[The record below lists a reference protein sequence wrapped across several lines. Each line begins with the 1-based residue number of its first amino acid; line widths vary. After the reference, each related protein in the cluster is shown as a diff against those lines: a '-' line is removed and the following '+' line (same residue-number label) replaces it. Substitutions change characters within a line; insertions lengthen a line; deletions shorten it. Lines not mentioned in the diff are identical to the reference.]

1 MHIFDYKAPFFIK
14 NETQIINLKSN
25 FGKLVHNSAHLFIF
39 LLYLHAETTKFIS
52 LAGLRLNPNIHNMAA
67 TRYYYSD
74 SILSF
79 LNRGRDE
86 IIGRLTL
93 ASQHDINDETAQSW
107 VDEISTLKDALAP
120 FSGKGSVYFEYNIP
134 RMGRR
139 ADVIAIING
148 VVFVL
153 EYKTAEQKFSR
164 DAVIQVWDYS
174 LDLKN
179 FQEGCLDRAI
189 VPILVVPNE
198 KNSHCKLE
206 LKHFED
212 NVYEPLMVNA
222 QQLRAAIEKALTNI
236 PNQFQ
241 TTQDDD
247 IWAKSGYSPTP
258 TIIEAAVA
266 LYEENTVED
275 ITKHGGD
282 IDKASAELTRIIDH
296 CRANRRKAICFIT
309 GVPGAGKTLIGL
321 NTAIDQF
328 NRGEKAVYLSGNFP
342 LVEVLQE
349 ALTRDYVRR
358 DKIRAKYEH
367 RKSCTKD
374 EAKSKVKAFIQMIH
388 HYRDLY
394 LEGTIVEKS
403 KIVPKPGYF
412 QSHTDKAYIPAEHVA
427 IFDEAQRAWTKEELK
442 RFMREKK
449 GITEFPYSEPEY
461 LISCMDR
468 QPDWGVVVCLVGNG
482 QAINKGEAG
491 LKEWIDS
498 IQRSYKEWDV
508 YLSDYLVQSG
518 DVTPEDLDLIK
529 SQLIS
534 KEDLHLKMSMRSFRS
549 EKVSIF
555 VNQLLALQKEEAA
568 ATLQELQNYPIVL
581 TRSLDEA
588 KKWLRDHNRGSER
601 MGLLAS
607 SKAERL
613 KAISINVRYQP
624 DFVHWFLEDD
634 TDIRSSNALED
645 TLTEFKVQGL
655 EIDWACVAWDAD
667 LRLSKDGKSWQ
678 HYQLRSGTKWQNI
691 NKPINQE
698 YQINAYRVLLTRAR
712 QGMVIV
718 IPNGDHGVP
727 PDETRKP
734 EWYDGIYNYLKEIGI
749 KEI

>member
-1 MHIFDYKAPFFIK
+1 MPA
-14 NETQIINLKSN
+14 L
-25 FGKLVHNSAHLFIF
+25 
-39 LLYLHAETTKFIS
+39 
-52 LAGLRLNPNIHNMAA
+52 
-67 TRYYYSD
+67 RYYYSD
-74 SILSF
+74 TISNFLTRSI
-79 LNRGRDE
+79 DE
-86 IIGRLTL
+86 IVGKLTL
-93 ASQHDINDETAQSW
+93 ASQHDINDETSSSW
-107 VDEISTLKDALAP
+107 VEEIESLRNVLEPYKDR
-120 FSGKGSVYFEYNIP
+120 GSVYFEYNIP

-139 ADVIAIING
+139 ADVILIIDEI
-148 VVFVL
+148 VLVL
-153 EYKTAEQKFSR
+153 EYKTADSKFTH
-164 DAVIQVWDYS
+164 DALTQVWDYA

-179 FQEGCLDRAI
+179 FQEGCLARII
-189 VPILVVPNE
+189 VPILVAPSE
-198 KNSHCKLE
+198 KDKNCVFDLR
-206 LKHFED
+206 HFED
-212 NVYEPLMVNA
+212 DVYEPLQTNVSRLRDAISIVLTKIPHVNTIHSDERDE
-222 QQLRAAIEKALTNI
+222 Q
-236 PNQFQ
+236 
-241 TTQDDD
+241 
-247 IWAKSGYSPTP
+247 WAKSGYEPTP

-282 IDKASAELTRIIDH
+282 IDKAAEELNRIINY
-296 CRANRRKAICFIT
+296 CRDNERKAICFIT

-349 ALTRDYVRR
+349 ALTRDYVHR
-358 DKIRAKYEH
+358 DKIKAKSEG
-367 RKSCTKD
+367 RKACTKD
-374 EAKSKVKAFIQMIH
+374 EARSKVKAFIQMIH

-394 LEGTIVEKS
+394 LEGTEVVGKEI
-403 KIVPKPGYF
+403 KPIEGYF
-412 QSHTDKAYIPAEHVA
+412 KSHSGKAYVPAEHVA
-427 IFDEAQRAWTKEELK
+427 IFDEAQRAWTGDELK

-449 GITEFPYSEPEY
+449 GILDFPYSEPEY

-468 QPDWGVVVCLVGNG
+468 QTDWGVVVCLVGNG

-491 LKEWIDS
+491 LEEWIRS
-498 IQRSYKEWDV
+498 IDRRYKNWDV
-508 YLSDYLVQSG
+508 YLSDYLLASG
-518 DVTPEDLDLIK
+518 DVTPE
-529 SQLIS
+529 LIS
-534 KEDLHLKMSMRSFRS
+534 LIRPQLKSRDDLHLKMSMRSFRS

-555 VNQLLALQKEEAA
+555 VNQLLALQKQEAS
-568 ATLQELQNYPIVL
+568 ATLKELNNYPIVL
-581 TRSLDEA
+581 TRSLETA
-588 KKWLRDHNRGSER
+588 KQWLRDHNRGSER
-601 MGLLAS
+601 MGILAS

-634 TDIRSSNALED
+634 SDIRSSNALED

-667 LRLSKDGKSWQ
+667 LRLNKEQTTWQ

-718 IPNGDHGVP
+718 VPDGDHGVP

-734 EWYDGIYNYLKEIGI
+734 EWYDGIYKYLKEIGI
-749 KEI
+749 GEI

>member
-1 MHIFDYKAPFFIK
+1 
-14 NETQIINLKSN
+14 
-25 FGKLVHNSAHLFIF
+25 
-39 LLYLHAETTKFIS
+39 
-52 LAGLRLNPNIHNMAA
+52 MAA
-67 TRYYYSD
+67 RRFYYSD
-74 SILSF
+74 SISAF
-79 LNRGRDE
+79 LNRSVNE
-86 IIGRLTL
+86 IIGELTL
-93 ASQHDINDETAQSW
+93 ASQHDINDETSSSW
-107 VDEISTLKDALAP
+107 VEEIDTLKEALAP
-120 FSGKGSVYFEYNIP
+120 FSGHGSVYFEYNIP

-139 ADVIAIING
+139 ADVVAVIDGI
-148 VVFVL
+148 VFVL
-153 EYKTAEQKFSR
+153 EYKTAEQKFHR
-164 DAVIQVWDYS
+164 DAMVQVWDYA

-179 FQEGCLDRAI
+179 FQEGSHDRVL
-189 VPILVVPNE
+189 VPVLVAPKE
-198 KNSHCKLE
+198 KVKHCSLE

-222 QQLRAAIEKALTNI
+222 HLLGAGISKVLDSIPHEVQLKTA
-236 PNQFQ
+236 
-241 TTQDDD
+241 DD
-247 IWAKSGYSPTP
+247 IWAKSGYEPTP
-258 TIIEAAVA
+258 TIIEAAIA

-282 IDKASAELTRIIDH
+282 IDKASVELANIIES
-296 CRANRRKAICFIT
+296 CRNNNRKAICFIT

-328 NRGEKAVYLSGNFP
+328 NRDEKAVYLSGNFP

-349 ALTRDYVRR
+349 ALARDYVRR
-358 DKIRAKYEH
+358 DKIKAKQEK
-367 RKSCTKD
+367 RKACTKE

-394 LEGTIVEKS
+394 LEGTTIENGR
-403 KIVPKPGYF
+403 IVPMPDCF
-412 QSHTDKAYIPAEHVA
+412 QSHSDKAYVPSEHVA
-427 IFDEAQRAWTKEELK
+427 IFDEAQRAWTQEELG

-449 GITEFPYSEPEY
+449 GIKDFPYSEPEY

-482 QAINKGEAG
+482 QSINKGEAG
-491 LKEWIDS
+491 LKEWIES
-498 IQRSYKEWDV
+498 IYRSYKDWDV
-508 YLSDYLVQSG
+508 YISEYLMRSG
-518 DVTPEDLDLIK
+518 DVTKEQMDLVRSQIK
-529 SQLIS
+529 SR
-534 KEDLHLKMSMRSFRS
+534 EELHLKMSMRSFRS

-555 VNQLLALQKEEAA
+555 VNQLLALQKEDAA
-568 ATLQELQNYPIVL
+568 STLRELDNYPIVM
-581 TRSLDEA
+581 TRSLETA
-588 KKWLRDHNRGSER
+588 KQWLRDHNRGSER

-634 TDIRSSNALED
+634 RDIRSSNALED

-667 LRLSKDGKSWQ
+667 LRLSQDGKSWQ
-678 HYQLRSGTKWQNI
+678 HFQLRSGTKWQNI
-691 NKPINQE
+691 NKPINRE

-712 QGMVIV
+712 QGMIIV
-718 IPNGDHGVP
+718 VPNGDYGVP

>member
-1 MHIFDYKAPFFIK
+1 
-14 NETQIINLKSN
+14 
-25 FGKLVHNSAHLFIF
+25 
-39 LLYLHAETTKFIS
+39 
-52 LAGLRLNPNIHNMAA
+52 MAA
-67 TRYYYSD
+67 RRFYYSD
-74 SILSF
+74 SISAF
-79 LNRGRDE
+79 LNRSVNE
-86 IIGRLTL
+86 IIGELTL
-93 ASQHDINDETAQSW
+93 ASQHDINDETSSSW
-107 VDEISTLKDALAP
+107 VEEIDTLKEALAP
-120 FSGKGSVYFEYNIP
+120 FSGHGSVYFEYNIP

-139 ADVIAIING
+139 ADVVAVIDGI
-148 VVFVL
+148 VFVL
-153 EYKTAEQKFSR
+153 EYKTAEQKFHR
-164 DAVIQVWDYS
+164 DAMIQVWDYA

-179 FQEGCLDRAI
+179 FQEGSHDRVL
-189 VPILVVPNE
+189 VPVLVAPKE
-198 KNSHCKLE
+198 KDKHCCLE

-222 QQLRAAIEKALTNI
+222 HLLGAGISKVLDSIPHEVQLKTA
-236 PNQFQ
+236 
-241 TTQDDD
+241 DD
-247 IWAKSGYSPTP
+247 IWAKSGYEPTP
-258 TIIEAAVA
+258 TIIEAAIA

-282 IDKASAELTRIIDH
+282 IDKASVELANIIES
-296 CRANRRKAICFIT
+296 CRNNNRKAICFIT

-328 NRGEKAVYLSGNFP
+328 NRDEKAVYLSGNFP

-349 ALTRDYVRR
+349 ALARDYVRR
-358 DKIRAKYEH
+358 DKIKAKQEK
-367 RKSCTKD
+367 RKACTKE

-394 LEGTIVEKS
+394 LEGTTIENGR
-403 KIVPKPGYF
+403 IVPMPDYF
-412 QSHTDKAYIPAEHVA
+412 QSHSDKAYVPSEHVA
-427 IFDEAQRAWTKEELK
+427 IFDEAQRAWTQEELG

-449 GITEFPYSEPEY
+449 GIKDFPYSEPEY

-482 QAINKGEAG
+482 QSINKGEAG
-491 LKEWIDS
+491 LKEWIES
-498 IQRSYKEWDV
+498 IYRSYKDWDV
-508 YLSDYLVQSG
+508 YISEYLMRSG
-518 DVTPEDLDLIK
+518 DVTKEQMDLVRSQIK
-529 SQLIS
+529 SR
-534 KEDLHLKMSMRSFRS
+534 EELHLKMSMRSFRS

-555 VNQLLALQKEEAA
+555 VNQLLALQKEDAA
-568 ATLQELQNYPIVL
+568 STLRELDNYPIVM
-581 TRSLDEA
+581 TRSLETA
-588 KKWLRDHNRGSER
+588 KQWLRDHNRGSER

-634 TDIRSSNALED
+634 RDIRSSNALED

-667 LRLSKDGKSWQ
+667 LRLSQDGKSWQ
-678 HYQLRSGTKWQNI
+678 HFQLRSGTKWQNI
-691 NKPINQE
+691 NKPINRE

-712 QGMVIV
+712 QGMIIV
-718 IPNGDHGVP
+718 VPNGDYGVP

>member
-1 MHIFDYKAPFFIK
+1 
-14 NETQIINLKSN
+14 
-25 FGKLVHNSAHLFIF
+25 
-39 LLYLHAETTKFIS
+39 
-52 LAGLRLNPNIHNMAA
+52 MAA
-67 TRYYYSD
+67 RRFYYSD
-74 SILSF
+74 SISAF
-79 LNRGRDE
+79 LNRSVNE
-86 IIGRLTL
+86 IIGELTL
-93 ASQHDINDETAQSW
+93 ASQHDINEETSSSW
-107 VDEISTLKDALAP
+107 VEEIDTLKEALAP
-120 FSGKGSVYFEYNIP
+120 FSGHGSVYFEYNIP

-139 ADVIAIING
+139 ADVVAVIDGI
-148 VVFVL
+148 VFVL
-153 EYKTAEQKFSR
+153 EYKTAEQKFHR
-164 DAVIQVWDYS
+164 DAMVQVWDYA

-179 FQEGCLDRAI
+179 FQEGSHDRVL
-189 VPILVVPNE
+189 VPVLVAPKE
-198 KNSHCKLE
+198 KVKHCSLE

-222 QQLRAAIEKALTNI
+222 HLLGAGISKVLDSIPHEVQLKTA
-236 PNQFQ
+236 
-241 TTQDDD
+241 DD
-247 IWAKSGYSPTP
+247 IWAKSGYEPTP
-258 TIIEAAVA
+258 TIIEAAIA

-282 IDKASAELTRIIDH
+282 IDKASVELANIIES
-296 CRANRRKAICFIT
+296 CRNNNRKAICFIT

-328 NRGEKAVYLSGNFP
+328 NRDEKAVYLSGNFP

-349 ALTRDYVRR
+349 ALARDYVHR
-358 DKIRAKYEH
+358 DKIKAKQEK
-367 RKSCTKD
+367 RKACTKE

-394 LEGTIVEKS
+394 LEGTTIENGR
-403 KIVPKPGYF
+403 IVPMPDYF
-412 QSHTDKAYIPAEHVA
+412 QSHSDKAYVPSEHVA
-427 IFDEAQRAWTKEELK
+427 IFDEAQRAWTQEELG

-449 GITEFPYSEPEY
+449 GIKDFPYSEPEY

-482 QAINKGEAG
+482 QSINKGEAG
-491 LKEWIDS
+491 LKEWIES
-498 IQRSYKEWDV
+498 IYRSYKDWDV
-508 YLSDYLVQSG
+508 YISEYLMRSG
-518 DVTPEDLDLIK
+518 DVTKEQMDLVRSQIK
-529 SQLIS
+529 SR
-534 KEDLHLKMSMRSFRS
+534 EELHLKMSMRSFRS

-555 VNQLLALQKEEAA
+555 VNQLLALQKEDAA
-568 ATLQELQNYPIVL
+568 STLRELDNYPIVM
-581 TRSLDEA
+581 TRSLDTA
-588 KKWLRDHNRGSER
+588 KQWLRDHNRGSER

-634 TDIRSSNALED
+634 RDIRSSNALED

-667 LRLSKDGKSWQ
+667 LRLSQDGKSWQ
-678 HYQLRSGTKWQNI
+678 HFQLRSGTKWQNI
-691 NKPINQE
+691 NKPINRE

-712 QGMVIV
+712 QGMIIV
-718 IPNGDHGVP
+718 VPNGDYGVP

>member
-1 MHIFDYKAPFFIK
+1 
-14 NETQIINLKSN
+14 
-25 FGKLVHNSAHLFIF
+25 
-39 LLYLHAETTKFIS
+39 
-52 LAGLRLNPNIHNMAA
+52 MAA
-67 TRYYYSD
+67 RRFYYSD
-74 SILSF
+74 SISAF
-79 LNRGRDE
+79 LNRSVNE
-86 IIGRLTL
+86 IIGELTL
-93 ASQHDINDETAQSW
+93 ASQHDINEETSSSW
-107 VDEISTLKDALAP
+107 VEEIDTLKEALAP
-120 FSGKGSVYFEYNIP
+120 FSGHGSVYFEYNIP

-139 ADVIAIING
+139 ADVVAVIDGI
-148 VVFVL
+148 VFVL
-153 EYKTAEQKFSR
+153 EYKTAEQKFHR
-164 DAVIQVWDYS
+164 DAIVQVWDYA

-179 FQEGCLDRAI
+179 FQEGSHDRVL
-189 VPILVVPNE
+189 VPVLVAPKE
-198 KNSHCKLE
+198 KDKHCCLE

-222 QQLRAAIEKALTNI
+222 HLLGAGISKVLDSIPHEVQLKTA
-236 PNQFQ
+236 
-241 TTQDDD
+241 DD
-247 IWAKSGYSPTP
+247 IWAKSGYEPTP
-258 TIIEAAVA
+258 TIIEAAIA

-282 IDKASAELTRIIDH
+282 IDKASVELANIIES
-296 CRANRRKAICFIT
+296 CRNNNRKAICFIT

-328 NRGEKAVYLSGNFP
+328 NRDEKAVYLSGNFP

-349 ALTRDYVRR
+349 ALARDYVRR
-358 DKIRAKYEH
+358 DKIKAKQEK
-367 RKSCTKD
+367 RKACTKE

-394 LEGTIVEKS
+394 LEGTTIENGR
-403 KIVPKPGYF
+403 IVPMPDYF
-412 QSHTDKAYIPAEHVA
+412 QSHSDKAYVPSEHVA
-427 IFDEAQRAWTKEELK
+427 IFDEAQRAWTQEELG

-449 GITEFPYSEPEY
+449 GIKDFPYSEPEY

-482 QAINKGEAG
+482 QSINKGEAG
-491 LKEWIDS
+491 LKEWIES
-498 IQRSYKEWDV
+498 IYRSYKDWDV
-508 YLSDYLVQSG
+508 YISEYLMRSG
-518 DVTPEDLDLIK
+518 DVTKEQMDLVRSQIK
-529 SQLIS
+529 SR
-534 KEDLHLKMSMRSFRS
+534 EELHLKMSMRSFRS

-555 VNQLLALQKEEAA
+555 VNQLLALQKEDAA
-568 ATLQELQNYPIVL
+568 STLRELDNYPIVM
-581 TRSLDEA
+581 TRSLETA
-588 KKWLRDHNRGSER
+588 KQWLRDHNRGSER

-634 TDIRSSNALED
+634 RDIRSSNALED

-667 LRLSKDGKSWQ
+667 LRLSQDGKSWQ
-678 HYQLRSGTKWQNI
+678 HFQLRSGTKWQNI
-691 NKPINQE
+691 NKPINRE

-712 QGMVIV
+712 QGMIIV
-718 IPNGDHGVP
+718 VPNGDHGVP